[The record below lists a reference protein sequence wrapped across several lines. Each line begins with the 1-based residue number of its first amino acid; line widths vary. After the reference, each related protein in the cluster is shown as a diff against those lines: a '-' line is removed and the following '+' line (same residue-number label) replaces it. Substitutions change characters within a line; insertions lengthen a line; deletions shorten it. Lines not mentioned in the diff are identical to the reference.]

1 MRRNPDIYRSAFNIG
16 NYTLFSIMCLS
27 MVIPFMNIV
36 SISFS
41 SEVEVIKNGFML
53 FPRGF
58 TLEAYKQ
65 IFSRS
70 VIFSG
75 LLNSVKVVLM
85 GVPLSVF
92 ATSVAAYLLTCKELI
107 GVRILGH
114 MMVFSMMFSAG
125 VIPLY
130 ILYKRLGIINTHAVL
145 ILPYLMFPYYL
156 IFVKNYFHTIPESM
170 KESAR
175 IDGANEL
182 LILFRI
188 VIPLAKPIIAVLAL
202 WYMVD
207 YWNMYFYPL
216 SFITDAEKK
225 TIQPILRDIVM
236 QTGNG
241 EVVKGG
247 GKLFGKN
254 VTMGVMALTAMPIL
268 LIYPYLQKYLVKG
281 IILGAVKG

>member
-1 MRRNPDIYRSAFNIG
+1 MRQNSNVYRSAFNIA

-27 MVIPFMNIV
+27 MIIPFMNIV
-36 SISFS
+36 SMSFS
-41 SEVEVIKNGFML
+41 SEVEIIKSGFML
-53 FPRGF
+53 FPKGV

-65 IFSRS
+65 IFNRS

-75 LLNSVKVVLM
+75 LLNSVKVVLI
-85 GVPLSVF
+85 GVPCSVF
-92 ATSVAAYLLTCKELI
+92 VTSIVAYLLTCKELI

-130 ILYKRLGIINTHAVL
+130 ILYKKLGIINTHAVL
-145 ILPYLMFPYYL
+145 ILPYLMLPYYL
-156 IFVKNYFHTIPESM
+156 IFVKNYFHTIPDSL

-175 IDGANEL
+175 IDGANEM

-188 VIPLAKPIIAVLAL
+188 IIPLATPIIAVLSL

-207 YWNMYFYPL
+207 YWNMYFFPL
-216 SFITDAEKK
+216 SFITNTAKQ

-236 QTGNG
+236 QTGHG
-241 EVVKGG
+241 EVVQGG
-247 GKLFGKN
+247 GRLFGKN
-254 VTMGVMALTAMPIL
+254 VTMGVMTVTALPIL
-268 LIYPYLQKYLVKG
+268 AIYPYLQKYLVKG